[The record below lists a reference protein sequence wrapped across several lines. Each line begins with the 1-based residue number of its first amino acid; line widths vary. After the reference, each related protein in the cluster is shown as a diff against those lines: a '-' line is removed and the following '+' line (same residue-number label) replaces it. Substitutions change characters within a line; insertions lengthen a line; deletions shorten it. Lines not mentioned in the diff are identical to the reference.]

1 MIEKVLQMT
10 GRLLKTPSYK
20 QKKYAQTSPELRL
33 VTSICMILLCALSGN
48 GIFTITVLAGLLLR
62 IAFLPEQS
70 LVDVLKP
77 LPLPVLFTVLI
88 MLPAVFMGQPR
99 TMLTVTMKVAEAVLV
114 LALFNEQTEW
124 RDITS
129 SLRTFHVSPI
139 LILTLETMIRFLI
152 ILGRYSTAVTEAV
165 MMRRVGPDHWKTSG
179 TGGILGLTYLKSQRA
194 ASETSEAM
202 ECRLFDG
209 EYKSLYRFHFRKG
222 DLLLLALIAFL
233 ILFFIVSQRT
243 MNA

>member
-62 IAFLPEQS
+62 IAFLPAQS
-70 LVDVLKP
+70 LADVLKP
-77 LPLPVLFTVLI
+77 LPLPVLFTVL
-88 MLPAVFMGQPR
+88 
-99 TMLTVTMKVAEAVLV
+99 KVVEAVLV
-114 LALFNEQTEW
+114 LALFNEETEW

-129 SLRTFHVSPI
+129 SLRTFHVPSI

-209 EYKSLYRFHFRKG
+209 EYQSLYRFHFRKG
-222 DLLLLALIAFL
+222 DILLLALIAFL
-233 ILFFIVSQRT
+233 ILFFIVSQRA